1 MSLDAAFAEL
11 VVADGT
17 ARGVVRPE
25 RIRRLCEGHF
35 PGDPIVPGAH
45 LVGLMAD
52 IAGEALAPRSARREL
67 AEVERAS
74 FLARVTPADVV
85 LVTARREGA
94 TRVRA
99 EIHTGE
105 ACAARATFRF
115 RTSP

>member
-11 VVADGT
+11 TVADGA

-25 RIRRLCEGHF
+25 RIRHLCEGHF
-35 PGDPIVPGAH
+35 PGDPIVPGAQ

-52 IAGEALAPRSARREL
+52 VAGVAIAPVSTRPDLV
-67 AEVERAS
+67 EVERAS

-85 LVTARREGA
+85 LVTAQREGA
-94 TRVRA
+94 MRVQA
-99 EIHTGE
+99 EVHTGD

-115 RTSP
+115 RMSP